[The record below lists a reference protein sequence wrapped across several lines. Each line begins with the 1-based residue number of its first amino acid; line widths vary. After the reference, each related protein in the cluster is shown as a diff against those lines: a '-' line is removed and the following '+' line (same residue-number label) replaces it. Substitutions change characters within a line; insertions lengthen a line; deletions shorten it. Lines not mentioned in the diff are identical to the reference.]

1 MAKKPAPGAA
11 QDAPKLL
18 LIDGLSL
25 AFRAFYALPTD
36 LATPNGTVTNAVY
49 GFTSML
55 VKVLTDEHPD
65 EIAVV
70 FDAPGRTFRDD
81 LDADYKAG
89 RKATPDLF
97 VPQLPL
103 IHEVVDALRIPTLE
117 IEGVEADDVIATL
130 ATRAAAAGTDVIVV
144 TGDRDAY
151 QLVRDPHVKVLY
163 NRRGVS
169 DYVLYDEAGIEE
181 RTGVTAEQYPEY
193 AALRG
198 DPSDNLPGVPGVGE
212 KTAAKLVTTYGS
224 LEGIFEHL
232 DELPPRQRQNL
243 GEARERVFLNREMSR
258 LVRDVPVD
266 VEPGDL
272 RQGAWDREQVRVLFD
287 QLAFRT
293 LMPRLLEALGNTAA
307 VEAEAEALDV
317 EVEIVRDAA
326 ALSALFADLGT
337 SFAPYALEPRWEGM
351 PVATPLRALGVATTE
366 RAAYVDAD
374 LLRDPSV
381 EAALAELVSAG
392 GPPLVAHRAKD
403 LMHGLGLDVR
413 SLHHDTALM
422 AYLLDPAEGKYVLD
436 DLALRFLSLEV
447 RSADAEPGTLDLDG
461 AVETQQTGRRA
472 AVVLR
477 LADALASAVEARGLT
492 DLYEHFELPL
502 VRVLAKM
509 ETVGIKVDREFLD
522 ALSVDLARQCE
533 ALVQRIY
540 AHAGEEFNV
549 NSTPQLRTILF
560 EKLGL
565 VPVKKTKTGPSTDAD
580 SLQKM
585 VDEHPIVEDLLRYR
599 EVEKL
604 RSTYADALPPLI
616 RADGRIHAT
625 FKQTDTTTG
634 RISSEAP
641 NLQNVPVRTADG
653 REMRRAF
660 IAEDGNGLLT
670 ADYSQIELRV
680 LAHLADDPGLIDAF
694 ERGADVHTA
703 TAAAVFGVSES
714 AVDDAQRRFAKV
726 VNYGLA
732 YGMEAYGLGQRL
744 GIPTHEAAE
753 ILDAYFESFPN
764 VKSYM
769 QQTVREARERG
780 YTTTI
785 FGRRRQITELASD
798 NFRIRQ
804 MGERMAQNAPV
815 QGSAADIFKLAMI
828 QLDHALE
835 EAGSTAQM
843 LLTVHDELVLE
854 VPIDERNLTEVVV
867 REVMENVTELRVP
880 LVVDIGFG
888 PTWAE
893 AK

>member
-1 MAKKPAPGAA
+1 MA
-11 QDAPKLL
+11 KLL

-36 LATPNGTVTNAVY
+36 LSTPEGTITNAVY

-55 VKVLTDEHPD
+55 VKVLGDEKPD
-65 EIAVV
+65 AIAVV

-81 LDADYKAG
+81 LDAEYKSG
-89 RKATPDLF
+89 RKETPDIF

-103 IHEVVDALRIPTLE
+103 IREVVEALRIPVLE
-117 IEGVEADDVIATL
+117 VEGVEADDVIATL
-130 ATRAAAAGTDVIVV
+130 ATQAAAQGTDVVIV
-144 TGDRDAY
+144 TGDRDSY
-151 QLVRDPHVKVLY
+151 QLVQDPHVKVLY

-169 DYVLYDEAGIEE
+169 DYVLYDEAGIFE
-181 RTGVTAEQYPEY
+181 RTGVTPAQYVDY

-212 KTAAKLVTTYGS
+212 KTAAKLIMSYGD
-224 LEGIFEHL
+224 LEGIYEHV
-232 DELPPRQRQNL
+232 DQLPPKQRENL
-243 GEARERVFLNREMSR
+243 GAARERVFLNRQMSR
-258 LVRDVPVD
+258 LRCDLELDVAVG
-266 VEPGDL
+266 EL
-272 RQGAWDREQVRVLFD
+272 SQGAWDREHVQVLFD

-293 LMPRLLEALGNTAA
+293 LMPRLLEAVGDVAA
-307 VEAEAEALDV
+307 TGQAAAIEVDV
-317 EVEIVRDAA
+317 SVVRDAA
-326 ALSALFADLGT
+326 AAIE
-337 SFAPYALEPRWEGM
+337 SFGAVAARGEPYALEARWDGA
-351 PVATPLRALGVATTE
+351 PGYSPLRGLAIGE
-366 RAAYVDAD
+366 RDGNAAYIDAA
-374 LLRDPSV
+374 LLRDPAV
-381 EAALAELVSAG
+381 HAALAALVG
-392 GPPLVAHRAKD
+392 IDGPPLVAHRAKE
-403 LMHGLGLDVR
+403 LIHGLAVDVR
-413 SLHHDTALM
+413 SLRHDTVVM
-422 AYLLDPAEGKYVLD
+422 AYLLDPGAGKYLLEE
-436 DLALRFLSLEV
+436 LAPRYLGLEV
-447 RSADAEPGTLDLDG
+447 RSVDAEPGTLDFDG
-461 AVETQQTGRRA
+461 EVEVQQAGRA
-472 AVVLR
+472 ASAVLQ
-477 LADALASAVEARGLT
+477 LATVLEEALASRELT
-492 DLYEHFELPL
+492 DLYQRFELPL
-502 VRVLAKM
+502 IRVLAKM
-509 ETVGIKVDREFLD
+509 EGAGIRIDRAFLD
-522 ALSVDLARQCE
+522 ALRTDLAQQCE
-533 ALVQRIY
+533 ELVRRIH

-549 NSTPQLRTILF
+549 NSTLQLRTILF

-565 VPVKKTKTGPSTDAD
+565 IPVKKTKTGPSTDAD

-616 RADGRIHAT
+616 GADGRIHAT

-641 NLQNVPVRTADG
+641 NLQNVPVRTSDG

-660 IAEDGNGLLT
+660 IADEGYGLLT

-694 ERGADVHTA
+694 ERGVDVHTA
-703 TAAAVFGVSES
+703 TAAKVFHVAE
-714 AVDDAQRRFAKV
+714 AQVDDAQRRFAKV

-744 GIPTHEAAE
+744 GIPTGEAAE
-753 ILDAYFESFPN
+753 ILDAYFAGFPN
-764 VKSYM
+764 VRAFM
-769 QQTVREARERG
+769 DGTVREARERG

-828 QLDHALE
+828 DLDRELDAAALG
-835 EAGSTAQM
+835 ARM

-854 VPIDERNLTEVVV
+854 VPEVERADTEPLV
-867 REVMENVTELRVP
+867 RRVMEHVCELRVP
-880 LVVDIGFG
+880 LTVDVGFG
-888 PTWAE
+888 SNWAA